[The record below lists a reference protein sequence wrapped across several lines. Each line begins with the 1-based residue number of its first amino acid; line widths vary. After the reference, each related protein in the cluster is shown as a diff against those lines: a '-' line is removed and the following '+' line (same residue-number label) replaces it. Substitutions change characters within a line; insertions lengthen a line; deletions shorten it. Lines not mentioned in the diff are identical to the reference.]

1 MWPFLRISGREVI
14 LAEKSCYT
22 SQVGQ
27 RLFLLMALLA
37 VVPPVIGVGAE
48 TDPRVAPIVRAIEAR
63 YHDAKTLKAVFLERY
78 SDGRQGLQVESGTVY
93 FSRPGRMRWE
103 YESPEPK
110 TFVSDGKT
118 VWFYV
123 PADHT
128 VTRAPLKQ
136 AADWRTPL
144 ALLTG
149 KAQLSRLCDKIE
161 ATSQSPG
168 APGDVVL
175 LCLPRGEKHSHGSA
189 GAADGESAAITDPGS
204 DFDRVYLEVNP
215 ETGQLADVK
224 VLQPGGIELEYRFG
238 SWQENLPIPDVQFRF
253 EAPPGVAIVDGAAP
267 PDPAAP

>member
-1 MWPFLRISGREVI
+1 VI
-14 LAEKSCYT
+14 LSAESCYT
-22 SQVGQ
+22 PCVKHRLKQPVGQ
-27 RLFLLMALLA
+27 RFRFLSGALFLALPLA
-37 VVPPVIGVGAE
+37 VAGAQ
-48 TDPRVAPIVRAIEAR
+48 TDPNAGPIVRAVEAR
-63 YHDAKTLKAVFLERY
+63 YHDAKTLKAIFLERY

-103 YESPEPK
+103 YESPESK

-136 AADWRTPL
+136 TADWRTPL

-161 ATSQSPG
+161 LSGQSPG
-168 APGDVVL
+168 TPGDVVL
-175 LCLPRGEKHSHGSA
+175 LCLPRGEKHSA
-189 GAADGESAAITDPGS
+189 GAAGKRDAEAAAITDPGG
-204 DFDRVYLEVNP
+204 DFDKVYLEVNP

-238 SWQENLPIPDVQFRF
+238 NWQENLPISDSQFRF
-253 EAPPGVAIVDGAAP
+253 QAPPGVAIVDGAAP
-267 PDPAAP
+267 PDPAEP